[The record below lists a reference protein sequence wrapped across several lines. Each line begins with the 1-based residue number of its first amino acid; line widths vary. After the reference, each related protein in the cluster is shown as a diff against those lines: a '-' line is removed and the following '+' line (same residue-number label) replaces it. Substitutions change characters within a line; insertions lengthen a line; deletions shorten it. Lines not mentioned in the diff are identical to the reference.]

1 MKGKNTK
8 RVFVHDPRKL
18 FTPHINKDTT
28 TTRYSLPNEK
38 PSFFRGNQRPYHIIS
53 LMVPIFV
60 PNYKKSPLLPSRKR
74 PFEGQPGSSTPE
86 GGRQHIAEPWAHFS
100 PEEKNQRNMKGKT
113 QRNKSNLS
121 TGGRRGLHPAEALM
135 LFWTRIHTDRRT
147 CVIHPDSSSC
157 GDLPAFLPFVSIGY
171 VSFKN
176 RKINN

>member
-18 FTPHINKDTT
+18 FTPHINKETT

-60 PNYKKSPLLPSRKR
+60 PNYKKALCCLRGNVLLKVSQAPPLQRVAVSILLSLGHISAQRK
-74 PFEGQPGSSTPE
+74 
-86 GGRQHIAEPWAHFS
+86 
-100 PEEKNQRNMKGKT
+100 KNQRNMKGKT

-121 TGGRRGLHPAEALM
+121 TGGRRVWETAPGRSADAL
-135 LFWTRIHTDRRT
+135 LDAHTHRQTDMCYT
-147 CVIHPDSSSC
+147 SW
-157 GDLPAFLPFVSIGY
+157 
-171 VSFKN
+171 
-176 RKINN
+176 